1 MASLTEFLHEYLNR
15 DFKSLINALI
25 PKIKQSSDFKEIDEL
40 ASKIENMLHFL
51 EYADYENIKRI
62 FKDEL
67 LKKSRELT
75 NPIEKCTDFFE
86 MQKLRDTIQK
96 LKFSLQSYT
105 VKDAL
110 SIQFEIAKKNNA
122 KMIISKIENSTNPDD
137 IINLYNI
144 VSLYI
149 DDYDLNFFDIENRY
163 YICREYGRSFF
174 GTELSPEVEEIKQKL
189 NLCLMKK
196 SDLFMVALNQ
206 LFMDSYRENN
216 SFYGSDYLFLSLSS
230 MESILDD
237 NVKTILYDAMI
248 KVVNDFINQIK
259 DSSDLQTVEHL
270 YIEIIYFENELP
282 DNIAEEI
289 ELRIQQILQDKG
301 MLYDADDDI
310 NLTDIQKILFL
321 R

>member
-1 MASLTEFLHEYLNR
+1 MFFLR
-15 DFKSLINALI
+15 DDANAEKL
-25 PKIKQSSDFKEIDEL
+25 
-40 ASKIENMLHFL
+40 
-51 EYADYENIKRI
+51 
-62 FKDEL
+62 FKDVL
-67 LKKSRELT
+67 LEKAKELT
-75 NPIEKCTDFFE
+75 DPIEKCTDFLE
-86 MQKLRDTIQK
+86 IQKLRDTIQG
-96 LKFSLQSYT
+96 LKFSLQSFT
-105 VKDAL
+105 LKAAL
-110 SIQFEIAKKNNA
+110 SIQFEIVKKNNA
-122 KMIISKIENSTNPDD
+122 KMIISKIENNTNPVD

-174 GTELSPEVEEIKQKL
+174 GTELSPEVEEIKKKL

-216 SFYGSDYLFLSLSS
+216 SFYGLDYLFLSLTS
-230 MESILDD
+230 MERILDD
-237 NVKTILYDAMI
+237 NAKTILYDAMI

-270 YIEIIYFENELP
+270 YTEIIYFENKLP

-289 ELRIQQILQDKG
+289 ELRIQQILQNKG